1 MYGLDTA
8 DDVDDLSESDYSPT
22 VDERQ
27 LVDNVANISLDDSYD
42 ISDSQRSSNAG
53 QCSVWHYF
61 LYQKFWYNLKSLLPW

>member
-53 QCSVWHYF
+53 QCSV
-61 LYQKFWYNLKSLLPW
+61 